1 MRATMGISLT
11 LFNSVFDNKTN
22 KRMDLT
28 DWEQFVDLLFQLSKV
43 KREGKRDAQLM
54 SPAIYK
60 PDTTRANVNVAS
72 WAGWAAVDIDD
83 FIIEGDLKNDLFN
96 RFGFWEYVCYSTAS
110 STVEAPKFRVIFK
123 LGRTVSD
130 DEIRHFWYALNTE
143 LESVGDRQCKDLSR
157 MYYIPGDYK
166 DAHNFIFANNADS
179 IDIDSLLAKH
189 SYVDKKPGSSFL
201 ERLPDALRDQ
211 VSSYRKEQL
220 TNTDIHW
227 TGYRDCPFFPKKL
240 AIEYQTINN
249 TGWYYKMYQI
259 MVATAGNA
267 TSKKYPITAQEIA
280 TLCRELDSETGNWYE
295 NRPIEKEADRA
306 LEYVYKNM

>member
-1 MRATMGISLT
+1 MGISLT
-11 LFNSVFDNKTN
+11 LFKSVFDNKTT

-28 DWEQFVDLLFQLSKV
+28 DWQQFVDLLFDLSKI

-60 PDTTRANVNVAS
+60 PDTTRANVNVDS

-83 FIIEGDLKNDLFN
+83 YQVKGDLKDDLFN
-96 RFGFWEYVCYSTAS
+96 RFGHWEYMCYSTAS
-110 STVEAPKFRVIFK
+110 STHTTPKFRVVFA
-123 LGRTVSD
+123 LTRNVSD
-130 DEIRHFWYALNTE
+130 NEIRHFWFALNTE
-143 LESVGDRQCKDLSR
+143 LASVGDKQCKDLSR
-157 MYYIPGDYK
+157 MYYIPADYSN
-166 DAHNFIFANNADS
+166 ANNFIFRNSGSLLDVDA
-179 IDIDSLLAKH
+179 LLAKH
-189 SYVDKKPGSSFL
+189 AYVDKKPGSSFL

-211 VSSYRKEQL
+211 VTSYRKEQL
-220 TNTDIHW
+220 TNTDVHW

-240 AIEYQTINN
+240 AMEYTTINN

-267 TSKKYPITAQEIA
+267 TSKQYPITAAEIA
-280 TLCRELDSETGNWYE
+280 SLCRELDLENGNWYE

-306 LEYVYKNM
+306 LEYVYKSM

>member
-1 MRATMGISLT
+1 MGISLT

-28 DWEQFVDLLFQLSKV
+28 DWQQFVDLLFQLSKV

-60 PDTTRANVNVAS
+60 PDTTRANVNVDS

-83 FIIEGDLKNDLFN
+83 YIVEGDLQDDLFN
-96 RFGFWEYVCYSTAS
+96 RFGTWEYVCYSTAS
-110 STVEAPKFRVIFK
+110 STAEAPKFRVIFK
-123 LGRTVSD
+123 LGRTIPD
-130 DEIRHFWYALNTE
+130 DEIRHFWFALNTE

-157 MYYIPGDYK
+157 MYYIPGEYK
-166 DAHNFIFANNADS
+166 DAHNFIFHNVGNS

-211 VSSYRKEQL
+211 VSNYRKEQL

-227 TGYRDCPFFPKKL
+227 NGYRDCPFFPKQL
-240 AIEYQTINN
+240 AMEYQTISN

-280 TLCRELDSETGNWYE
+280 ALCRELDSETGNWYE